1 MTFWFRLQKRTKKFV
16 KTIQLILSFLPFCLI
31 DRNFFPVFFFLFFF
45 SIQHPNAHLA
55 LTWMEYCV
63 LFIVRCVCKT
73 LKKIPLINIYYIIN
87 NRSETSKQTNPN
99 PTRSRKTFSAPPFRS
114 PPPPPPFANIR
125 SPVSSSYTHETP
137 SAEHLSISS
146 SLTQI
151 SKGRLS
157 SSILWF
163 LFFPFSVRKISAH
176 HIPPCNLY
184 IVNNIILLTLSGI
197 LADADYKLSK
207 IVAVISICFFSSFP
221 FEQRKL

>member
-1 MTFWFRLQKRTKKFV
+1 LAAWRFDSDCKKRTKKFV

-163 LFFPFSVRKISAH
+163 LFF
-176 HIPPCNLY
+176 L
-184 IVNNIILLTLSGI
+184 
-197 LADADYKLSK
+197 
-207 IVAVISICFFSSFP
+207 FP
-221 FEQRKL
+221 FERFPPTISRLVTRISSITLFYSPCLEFWLMRIINCRRSLP